1 MPNLILGI
9 LGSSGVVAG
18 GDYQSIA
25 TVTVGSGG
33 AANIEFTSIP
43 STYKHL
49 QLRLIARAG
58 ASATDGYNLLSFNS
72 DTTTTNYVS
81 HDGLYADGSTVAS
94 YAAPSSS
101 GLSGMY
107 VQRLVQNN
115 TGASIYQAAIIDIL
129 DYTSTSKNK
138 TMRYLG
144 GYDRN
149 GGGVLTFG
157 SGLYLNSS
165 TAISSL
171 KLVPNAAS
179 YMQYTEAAL
188 YGIKD

>member
-9 LGSSGVVAG
+9 LGSSGVIAG
-18 GDYQSIA
+18 GSFESIA
-25 TVTVGSGG
+25 TVSVGSGG

-49 QLRLIARAG
+49 QVRLIARAG

-72 DTTTTNYVS
+72 DTSQYNYVS
-81 HDGLYADGSTVAS
+81 HDGLYADGSSVAS
-94 YAAPSSS
+94 YAAPSGV

-107 VQRLVQNN
+107 IQRLAQG
-115 TGASIYQAAIIDIL
+115 TSGSSIYQAAVIDIL

-149 GGGVLTFG
+149 GGGVICFG
-157 SGLYLNSS
+157 SGLWLNNSS
-165 TAISSL
+165 AISSL
-171 KLVPNAAS
+171 KIVPNS
-179 YMQYTEAAL
+179 NTYQQYTEAAL